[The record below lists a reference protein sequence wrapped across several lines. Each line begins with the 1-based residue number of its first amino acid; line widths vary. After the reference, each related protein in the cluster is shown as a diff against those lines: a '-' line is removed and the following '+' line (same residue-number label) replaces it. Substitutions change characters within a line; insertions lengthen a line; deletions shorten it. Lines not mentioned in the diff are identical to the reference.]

1 MLALGLNDA
10 FRESCCELADY
21 HTSTLHN
28 SETSA
33 YQFSLA
39 LADRSGIQGLM
50 KRFPESAVQTEEG
63 LVF

>member
-39 LADRSGIQGLM
+39 LADRSGIQG
-50 KRFPESAVQTEEG
+50 RFPESAVQTEEG